1 MKSLTILPI
10 GESILVKTEDR
21 ILDAILSKELK
32 VMMACGG
39 KGLCATCHCWV
50 EAGNDQLTP
59 MTERE
64 KRTLA
69 RVTGANATSRLSCQA
84 KVLGEGVVVRLPDGL
99 FIEST
104 KDLEAFVGKRAST
117 SIFHPIDGS
126 MLVEKGKIIT
136 RSRIMQLENLD
147 VDMAR
152 VRAEAAKL

>member
-1 MKSLTILPI
+1 MPSFVRVGDIGKSMTH
-10 GESILVKTEDR
+10 SILGASCAASLEEVADR
-21 ILDAILSKELK
+21 PVFGIVHVVAQGSSRRPLVAS
-32 VMMACGG
+32 
-39 KGLCATCHCWV
+39 V
-50 EAGNDQLTP
+50 E
-59 MTERE
+59 
-64 KRTLA
+64 
-69 RVTGANATSRLSCQA
+69 
-84 KVLGEGVVVRLPDGL
+84 LGEGVVVRLPDGL